1 MLVPLEIVTFFTF
14 GKRLTI
20 VAGMVAETMFVQ
32 PLNAVLSTL
41 VTLSGMTIPLSPVH
55 PAKALLP
62 IEANVCGNVML
73 VSEVQFAKAFD

>member
-32 PLNAVLSTL
+32 PLNAVLSTF
-41 VTLSGMTIPLSPVH
+41 VTLSGITMPVSPVH
-55 PAKALLP
+55 PAKALLD
-62 IEANVCGNVML
+62 IVVKETGKVTLFICV
-73 VSEVQFAKAFD
+73 